1 MDKDPNRELL
11 KIREYAEIAFD
22 KLIVLLAGGTLA
34 FSLGFADN
42 IKEISD
48 KNTVLLRLACLVFSL
63 TLVFILFSH
72 VTYRVSV
79 DLD

>member
-22 KLIVLLAGGTLA
+22 KLIVLLASGALA
-34 FSLGFADN
+34 FSLGFVDN

-48 KNTVLLRLACLVFSL
+48 KNTILLRLACLFFFL

-72 VTYRVSV
+72 VTSRVSV